1 MTIEAQPIRE
11 AAAFTTVKLTLMRA
25 IDAVIFGGR
34 AAPAEDAAPKTRAN
48 AGLSPDLLSYDWGHM
63 DR

>member
-1 MTIEAQPIRE
+1 MTIEAQPTRE
-11 AAAFTTVKLTLMRA
+11 ATAIAAVKLTLMRA
-25 IDAVIFGGR
+25 IDAVVFGGR
-34 AAPAEDAAPKTRAN
+34 AAPAEETAPKTRAN